1 MKSTAVVKSTVS
13 SLIGN
18 VLEWYEYMLYAYLAT
33 YISTLFFPSHDS
45 RAGMMATFATFAVGL
60 AARPIGGIIFGRI
73 GDKYSR
79 KRMLSTTML
88 LMSIPTFCI
97 GILPSYASIG
107 IFAPIILIIL
117 RIIQG
122 VALGGEFGA
131 SCTYLYESA
140 PNAKRGFFGTLALS
154 GVGIGLVFSS
164 CTILLIEKL
173 FTQEQIGA
181 FAWRIPFFIS
191 VTGAM
196 IGLYMRRALLETGDF
211 LIAKQNNMLL
221 NQPIIELFKNHKK
234 TILKLFSIF
243 LTTQVAFF
251 VVFVFGKTM
260 MIQYLHFN
268 STTAGIFNL
277 FTLISYTFFT
287 FFVGYLSDKIDKRL
301 LILFGVAGLF
311 VSSYPFIWSLKS
323 GNSLLTVLLSIFLG
337 MLIAAAEGTLNP
349 LVAESFPTQ
358 IRATSVAFCWNM
370 TSVMFG
376 ATAPIAAMWLT
387 NNTGGNI
394 NCVAYFLMTAC
405 SITATSLLYLIFKH
419 STN

>member
-1 MKSTAVVKSTVS
+1 MKSTAMVKSTVS

-33 YISTLFFPSHDS
+33 YISSLFFPSHDS

-79 KRMLSTTML
+79 KQMLSTTML

-154 GVGIGLVFSS
+154 GVGIGLVLSS
-164 CTILLIEKL
+164 CTILLIEKI
-173 FTQEQIGA
+173 FTQEQISA

-196 IGLYMRRALLETGDF
+196 IGLYMRRNLLETGDF

-221 NQPIIELFKNHKK
+221 NQPIVELFKNHKK
-234 TILKLFSIF
+234 TIVKLFSIF
-243 LTTQVAFF
+243 LTTQVTFF

-277 FTLISYTFFT
+277 FTLISYTVFT
-287 FFVGYLSDKIDKRL
+287 FFIGYLSDKMDKRF
-301 LILFGVAGLF
+301 LILFGIVGLF
-311 VSSYPFIWSLKS
+311 ISSYPFVWSLKN
-323 GNSLLTVLLSIFLG
+323 GNLLLTAALSIFLG

-376 ATAPIAAMWLT
+376 ATAPIAVMWLT

-405 SITATSLLYLIFKH
+405 SITTTSLLYLIFKH
-419 STN
+419 